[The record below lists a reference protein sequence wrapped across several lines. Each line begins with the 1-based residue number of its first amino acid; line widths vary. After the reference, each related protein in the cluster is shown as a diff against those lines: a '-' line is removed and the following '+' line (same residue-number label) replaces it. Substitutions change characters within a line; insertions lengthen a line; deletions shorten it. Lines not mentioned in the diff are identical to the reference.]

1 MLLQNS
7 GVNMIRNIFRN
18 FINKARDY
26 FFERPKDETRTVTI
40 PTPHVITPS
49 ADARRRAR
57 PPKVVRLLRTRQGE
71 TSGDHQ

>member
-1 MLLQNS
+1 
-7 GVNMIRNIFRN
+7 MIRNIFRN

-26 FFERPKDETRTVTI
+26 FFKRPEEQTRTI
-40 PTPHVITPS
+40 PTPHVIVPS

-71 TSGDHQ
+71 TSGDRYEKF